1 MVVWSAEQ
9 CVDILRRTDGRSK
22 HALDRTIEHGHRV
35 AVPSL
40 QKSPELLARTQT
52 NNASPIP
59 ESACSP
65 CFSFFSRASTEGDPS
80 EKTEVARPKSR
91 RQKTVHQDIN
101 MTCHVRQNCAAACV
115 QKPLKKSSYIPF
127 MIGVFYCG
135 NCFFSGRSL
144 PLWKLL

>member
-1 MVVWSAEQ
+1 MAIV
-9 CVDILRRTDGRSK
+9 
-22 HALDRTIEHGHRV
+22 
-35 AVPSL
+35 SL
-40 QKSPELLARTQT
+40 YPVCKKSPELLARTQT

-101 MTCHVRQNCAAACV
+101 MTCHVRQNCAVCTKAT
-115 QKPLKKSSYIPF
+115 QKIILF
-127 MIGVFYCG
+127 TLHDRC
-135 NCFFSGRSL
+135 L
-144 PLWKLL
+144 LLWKLLLFWKVSPVVETAFIQNVLLKMQYQGRKAVDQFGGD